1 MCRMNLDTWTT
12 RLTITGNSDLVDHK
26 TNGYLAEPFDVNELA
41 KGIDWVL
48 NSTEYGI
55 LSDNARNKVLQ
66 NFDNKVV
73 APKYIELY
81 QSVLEK
87 ENP

>member
-26 TNGYLAEPFDVNELA
+26 SNGYLAEPFDVNDLA
-41 KGIDWVL
+41 KGINWVL
-48 NSTEYGI
+48 YSSEYGS
-55 LSDNARNKVLQ
+55 LADNARNKVLQ
-66 NFDNKVV
+66 SFDNKVV